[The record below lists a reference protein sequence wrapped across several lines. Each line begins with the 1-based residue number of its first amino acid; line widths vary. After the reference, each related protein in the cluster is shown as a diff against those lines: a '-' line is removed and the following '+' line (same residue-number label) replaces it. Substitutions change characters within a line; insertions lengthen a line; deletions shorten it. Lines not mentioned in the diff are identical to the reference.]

1 MLKKLLFLLTF
12 VTLSLTFPARAQQ
25 GQSIRGVIVSGGQGV
40 EGVTVELS
48 GARADTTVTDADG
61 NFEFADLAPG
71 DYTITPRSDSLT
83 FNPESLSVTL
93 SGASVLLPVFEAVV
107 ITATEETPPA
117 RATTLSQNYPNPF
130 AVSSEIRFELAAAGP
145 VLLDVYD
152 MLGRKVAT
160 LVSGVLGP
168 GVHRVRF
175 EAGALPNGL
184 YVYRLETPSGPLTRT
199 MTLMR

>member
-1 MLKKLLFLLTF
+1 MLKTLPFLLIF
-12 VTLSLTFPARAQQ
+12 FTLTLAFPARAQQ
-25 GQSIRGVIVSGGQGV
+25 GQSIRGVVVSGGEGV

-48 GARADTTVTDADG
+48 GAKSDTTVTDAAG
-61 NFEFADLAPG
+61 NFEFADLSPG

-107 ITATEETPPA
+107 VTATEETPPLH
-117 RATTLSQNYPNPF
+117 ATTLSQNYPNPF
-130 AVSSEIRFELAAAGP
+130 SVSSEIRFDLSAAGP
-145 VLLDVYD
+145 VTLDVYD
-152 MLGRKVAT
+152 LLGRKVAT

-168 GVHRVRF
+168 GVHRARF